1 MTKEQMEESQSSSE
15 KELIVDKYLETIIS
29 RTETVKDEADDDYQP
44 SAKSPSMSTS
54 ANQKRPEIPTTPTSN
69 SKRNQTQH

>member
-29 RTETVKDEADDDYQP
+29 RTETVKDEADDDY
-44 SAKSPSMSTS
+44 
-54 ANQKRPEIPTTPTSN
+54 
-69 SKRNQTQH
+69 